1 MPIGLYTLNVGQ
13 GQCIVCIGGTGAGLQ
28 AAVIDAG
35 VRGDRLARWLEET
48 GVDRL
53 PAVVL
58 THNHA
63 DHIRGIFKLVESFA
77 GRIGKL
83 YYLID
88 QPPAG
93 IPYWLPVQRWLREKK
108 IEAAARVCPEDRA
121 RPTAGKPL
129 VARGLDGFQLYCVY
143 PTEIELAAV
152 AQDAPL
158 EGTHPGASNPNAAS
172 AVIRL
177 ARSSTSNQ
185 TLALFGGDL
194 TFLGWKRLR
203 EQKRVLRAEVLVVP
217 HHGSMTG
224 AVDDFGPQQLAE
236 AVQPRFALISVGTS
250 NSYGH
255 PRAELVLE
263 LRAVGATI
271 LCTQITGRC
280 VEDPESLPD
289 GSVLDRSS
297 HEPNLAERGVACAG
311 TIVIRVPDAGP
322 VDILR
327 LTDHQAAVDRLPR
340 AAGRPMCRP

>member
-1 MPIGLYTLNVGQ
+1 MIASL
-13 GQCIVCIGGTGAGLQ
+13 GGWRRRAS
-28 AAVIDAG
+28 
-35 VRGDRLARWLEET
+35 
-48 GVDRL
+48 DRL

-93 IPYWLPVQRWLREKK
+93 IPYWLPVQCAGYERRRSRRRRGYAPKTGRGRQPASPLSPGDWTAFNSIAFTRRRSSSRPWPRTLLLR
-108 IEAAARVCPEDRA
+108 A
-121 RPTAGKPL
+121 PTREP
-129 VARGLDGFQLYCVY
+129 V
-143 PTEIELAAV
+143 I
-152 AQDAPL
+152 
-158 EGTHPGASNPNAAS
+158 PNAAS

-280 VEDPESLPD
+280 VE
-289 GSVLDRSS
+289 
-297 HEPNLAERGVACAG
+297 
-311 TIVIRVPDAGP
+311 GP
-322 VDILR
+322 
-327 LTDHQAAVDRLPR
+327 
-340 AAGRPMCRP
+340 